1 MISEES
7 ITQISHLFC
16 GDTEG
21 YYLYKTGPKLVAFFN
36 QYLGSND
43 IYKSG
48 FPSRW
53 VYVYNKII
61 DCINTN
67 SVDTFFNIILGKS
80 YLMREQGTKEQAERK
95 IQNRVYDSDVE
106 SYIYDMSPEM
116 ISRTILDK
124 RPGFSDA
131 LITFMRTN
139 DNQAQHIIQSIE
151 QSFRDVCGRSF
162 EANDPFA
169 SFAVRVIKDEFSFV
183 VKEIAATM
191 LRYVA
196 WDVNRFSVQHMVRD
210 LLLSDLDPMLK
221 DIIKE

>member
-53 VYVYNKII
+53 VYV
-61 DCINTN
+61 
-67 SVDTFFNIILGKS
+67 F
-80 YLMREQGTKEQAERK
+80 
-95 IQNRVYDSDVE
+95 
-106 SYIYDMSPEM
+106 
-116 ISRTILDK
+116 
-124 RPGFSDA
+124 
-131 LITFMRTN
+131 
-139 DNQAQHIIQSIE
+139 QSIE

>member
-1 MISEES
+1 MIL
-7 ITQISHLFC
+7 II
-16 GDTEG
+16 G
-21 YYLYKTGPKLVAFFN
+21 AF
-36 QYLGSND
+36 
-43 IYKSG
+43 
-48 FPSRW
+48 
-53 VYVYNKII
+53 
-61 DCINTN
+61 
-67 SVDTFFNIILGKS
+67 
-80 YLMREQGTKEQAERK
+80 
-95 IQNRVYDSDVE
+95 
-106 SYIYDMSPEM
+106 
-116 ISRTILDK
+116 
-124 RPGFSDA
+124 
-131 LITFMRTN
+131 
-139 DNQAQHIIQSIE
+139 QSIE

>member
-1 MISEES
+1 MLFPISVNPQLS
-7 ITQISHLFC
+7 NSDAAYRYGDATQLSSFFEKAVQYHA
-16 GDTEG
+16 EG
-21 YYLYKTGPKLVAFFN
+21 
-36 QYLGSND
+36 
-43 IYKSG
+43 
-48 FPSRW
+48 
-53 VYVYNKII
+53 
-61 DCINTN
+61 
-67 SVDTFFNIILGKS
+67 
-80 YLMREQGTKEQAERK
+80 ETKEQAERK

>member
-80 YLMREQGTKEQAERK
+80 YLMREQGISEVKAAELSNK
-95 IQNRVYDSDVE
+95 
-106 SYIYDMSPEM
+106 
-116 ISRTILDK
+116 ILDEFNQIVSRDFCK
-124 RPGFSDA
+124 
-131 LITFMRTN
+131 IT
-139 DNQAQHIIQSIE
+139 HI
-151 QSFRDVCGRSF
+151 
-162 EANDPFA
+162 
-169 SFAVRVIKDEFSFV
+169 RVIKDEFSFV

>member
-1 MISEES
+1 M
-7 ITQISHLFC
+7 
-16 GDTEG
+16 D
-21 YYLYKTGPKLVAFFN
+21 
-36 QYLGSND
+36 
-43 IYKSG
+43 
-48 FPSRW
+48 
-53 VYVYNKII
+53 
-61 DCINTN
+61 
-67 SVDTFFNIILGKS
+67 LGKICKS
-80 YLMREQGTKEQAERK
+80 SLLTKHFIRMQW
-95 IQNRVYDSDVE
+95 
-106 SYIYDMSPEM
+106 
-116 ISRTILDK
+116 
-124 RPGFSDA
+124 
-131 LITFMRTN
+131 
-139 DNQAQHIIQSIE
+139 DNIQSIE

>member
-1 MISEES
+1 MIYCWSV
-7 ITQISHLFC
+7 ISWRFC
-16 GDTEG
+16 YVWICDQDSTRGREP
-21 YYLYKTGPKLVAFFN
+21 YYLESA
-36 QYLGSND
+36 
-43 IYKSG
+43 IKSRRLLSG
-48 FPSRW
+48 QHSLRRTTEKF
-53 VYVYNKII
+53 
-61 DCINTN
+61 
-67 SVDTFFNIILGKS
+67 GK
-80 YLMREQGTKEQAERK
+80 A
-95 IQNRVYDSDVE
+95 NRVLYTIHQE
-106 SYIYDMSPEM
+106 KSYIYDMSPEM